1 MRHAFRTEARKLAAQ
16 LVTRVLALI
25 VLVGPFLFG
34 AVLALQSGVPTDSLL
49 GVWVH
54 SSGFA
59 VAFVVLSFAG
69 NWGFPVIAGV
79 VAGDLFASEDR
90 YGTWKTILTRQ
101 ATRQEVFTGKVLA
114 AGAFA
119 AGLLVLAALSSLAAG
134 LIFTGGQAMVGLGGT
149 LISPGASLALLLIA
163 WLVSLLPLLAFMSL
177 AVLFSVA
184 TRNGIMGV
192 LGPLLV
198 ALVMQLLALVGKGS
212 IVHVLLVGSAFNDW
226 HGLLASHRFFG
237 PLIESSLV
245 SVAWISA
252 ALGGAW
258 LILRRRDFA
267 GAPVARRQTWVA
279 AARVV
284 LVSAG
289 IVALL
294 GAASNWG
301 PVPITVRKVQAAFI
315 PAFTNL
321 TLLQQRLLGRNAPPG
336 TKLNIL
342 PSCRRRGTTSAGPGS
357 DWTCQLDVLIPQP
370 GANPFNP
377 TIVTYDMSVTA
388 DGCFKADA
396 PPSFVGQQMMRDAAG
411 KQVVNPLFTVY
422 GCFDT
427 T

>member
-1 MRHAFRTEARKLAAQ
+1 MNHVFRTETRKLASQ
-16 LVTRVLALI
+16 LVIRVLALV

-34 AVLALQSGVPTDSLL
+34 AVLALQSGVPADSLL

-69 NWGFPVIAGV
+69 TWGFPVIAGV

-101 ATRQEVFTGKVLA
+101 VKRREVFAGKVLA
-114 AGAFA
+114 AGMFA
-119 AGLLVLAALSSLAAG
+119 GALLALAALSSLLAG
-134 LIFTGGQAMVGLGGT
+134 LIFTGGQAMVGLSGT
-149 LISPGASLALLLIA
+149 LIAPGTSLALLLIA
-163 WLVSLLPLLAFMSL
+163 WLVSLLPLFAFTSL
-177 AVLFSVA
+177 GLLFSIA

-198 ALVMQLLALVGKGS
+198 ALVMQLLALVGKGA

-226 HGLLASHRFFG
+226 HGLLVSHRFFG

-245 SVAWISA
+245 SIAWIA
-252 ALGGAW
+252 ASLGGAW

-267 GAPVARRQTWVA
+267 GAPGARGQTWA
-279 AARVV
+279 AAIRVV
-284 LVSAG
+284 LVSAA

-301 PVPITVRKVQAAFI
+301 PVPITARKVQAAFI
-315 PAFTNL
+315 PTFTNL

-342 PSCRRRGTTSAGPGS
+342 PSCRRRGTTSQGPGS

-377 TIVTYDMSVTA
+377 TIVTYDMSVTS
-388 DGCFKADA
+388 DGCYKAEA

-411 KQVVNPLFTVY
+411 QQVINPLFTVY